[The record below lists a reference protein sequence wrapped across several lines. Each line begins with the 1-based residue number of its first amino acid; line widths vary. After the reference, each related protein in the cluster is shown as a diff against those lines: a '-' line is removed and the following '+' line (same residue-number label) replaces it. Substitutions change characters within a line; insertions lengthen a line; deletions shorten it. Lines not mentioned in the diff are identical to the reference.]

1 LLARKA
7 DHSKFQALNVQVL
20 GISANTRFSQ
30 KVHADSL
37 QLPYP
42 LLSDYPDM
50 KTIDDYGVRH
60 RNRPKTT
67 VAKRHFFLIDTQGIV
82 RGKWQGEDLEVFP
95 SEILLKAGRDIV
107 AER

>member
-1 LLARKA
+1 MARKA

-20 GISANTRFSQ
+20 GISANTSFSQ

-50 KTIDDYGVRH
+50 KTIGDYGIRH
-60 RNRPKTT
+60 PKRPNTT
-67 VAKRHFFLIDTQGIV
+67 IAKRYYFLVDTQGVV
-82 RGKWQGEDLEVFP
+82 RGKWEGEDLEVFP
-95 SEILLKAGRDIV
+95 SDVLLKAAQDIM
-107 AER
+107 AQR